1 MTYFTLSGRLSA
13 NATFAAQGGALP
25 ASQQQPAWASSGN
38 RWAPETTTVP
48 TEPPHQSLLFFSD
61 SQPSGPRRVGWAW
74 ATGGAGVGEWNRTAA
89 TYMDLGQSKAGEID
103 QHIFRDANGSTYI
116 VWKTDDN
123 SLQEKLTRIWIQEIV
138 INTRTGTVRQIGVP
152 LKILDSELP
161 AQTRATSI
169 TLSEPFS
176 RPCFSGLTN
185 FLAVCYWH

>member
-1 MTYFTLSGRLSA
+1 
-13 NATFAAQGGALP
+13 
-25 ASQQQPAWASSGN
+25 
-38 RWAPETTTVP
+38 
-48 TEPPHQSLLFFSD
+48 
-61 SQPSGPRRVGWAW
+61 
-74 ATGGAGVGEWNRTAA
+74 
-89 TYMDLGQSKAGEID
+89 MDLGQSKAGEID

-138 INTRTGTVRQIGVP
+138 INARTGTVRQIGVP

-161 AQTRATSI
+161 AQTRATSV

-176 RPCFSGLTN
+176 RPCFRGLTN